1 MASENAKAIA
11 EDREDLIREI
21 EEKTEV
27 FKKLCEKQRGLLCR
41 EDKLWDYIYLI
52 KCNNFYKI
60 GHTFNLDSRLN
71 TFQTGNPYTLE
82 IYLAIK
88 HPKAVEIEY
97 YLQEIFI
104 KKKVKR
110 EWFEFSEE
118 DIIKIK
124 NLIENYDKKKK

>member
-1 MASENAKAIA
+1 
-11 EDREDLIREI
+11 
-21 EEKTEV
+21 
-27 FKKLCEKQRGLLCR
+27 
-41 EDKLWDYIYLI
+41 
-52 KCNNFYKI
+52 
-60 GHTFNLDSRLN
+60 
-71 TFQTGNPYTLE
+71 
-82 IYLAIK
+82 
-88 HPKAVEIEY
+88 VEIEY

>member
-1 MASENAKAIA
+1 MASENVKAIA

-27 FKKLCEKQRGLLCR
+27 FKKLCEKQRDLSCR

-71 TFQTGNPYTLE
+71 TFQTGNPYALE